1 MFSYSFIASH
11 LFLFPLFLSATAM
24 TVPSPSLKNR
34 AAHSSS
40 LSLCLLTYLSTSH
53 ICHCNVDL
61 GRGRKEASGS
71 AVEADPIW
79 TDRGCAE
86 TKPANRAGI
95 RERERRPRSAS
106 ADRISP
112 HLHGIA
118 KNNDRPRALSSA
130 FGRLDTLRRTKLGR
144 GSVPKL
150 QRRDKMRTGRTS
162 ISGRSENLCGSSAGS
177 PAESNTFITFRII
190 IFSVDLDAR

>member
-95 RERERRPRSAS
+95 REREGKAASLCIRRPHFSALARNCEKIMIGHARSAPLS
-106 ADRISP
+106 DGWTHCDGRNWAADLCQSCSG
-112 HLHGIA
+112 GI
-118 KNNDRPRALSSA
+118 KC
-130 FGRLDTLRRTKLGR
+130 GR
-144 GSVPKL
+144 GE
-150 QRRDKMRTGRTS
+150 RA
-162 ISGRSENLCGSSAGS
+162 SAGGQ
-177 PAESNTFITFRII
+177 RIC
-190 IFSVDLDAR
+190 VEARLVARLKVTPSLLSG